1 MQHILIPTDFSQ
13 HAWNATSYALQF
25 FKTVNTTF
33 HFFHIETPND
43 LSGKPLQ
50 LDSLVTSKRASE
62 GNLKMKEWR
71 QKVTAYDTSANH
83 YFKEES
89 VESSFVEAIKTY
101 IIKHSIDL
109 LVMGSKGS
117 SCFTGRAIGSKTARV
132 ITRVKCPVL
141 IIPEKAVF
149 KKPTRVGLLTD
160 FNLVYKNKV
169 MQTLLAVA
177 DIYKSSISVLRVA
190 QAEKALEDSQNSNRK
205 LLKNQLKEVSHSF
218 HVIENSNLETAVQS
232 FVDSMQIEMIAMIAK
247 NLNLFQRL
255 LFKPQDPNK
264 NYPMHIPFLVLHE

>member
-83 YFKEES
+83 YSKRKVWS
-89 VESSFVEAIKTY
+89 P
-101 IIKHSIDL
+101 L
-109 LVMGSKGS
+109 L
-117 SCFTGRAIGSKTARV
+117 
-132 ITRVKCPVL
+132 
-141 IIPEKAVF
+141 
-149 KKPTRVGLLTD
+149 
-160 FNLVYKNKV
+160 
-169 MQTLLAVA
+169 
-177 DIYKSSISVLRVA
+177 
-190 QAEKALEDSQNSNRK
+190 
-205 LLKNQLKEVSHSF
+205 
-218 HVIENSNLETAVQS
+218 
-232 FVDSMQIEMIAMIAK
+232 
-247 NLNLFQRL
+247 
-255 LFKPQDPNK
+255 
-264 NYPMHIPFLVLHE
+264 